1 MPDFYY
7 IELLFNPREKNYGD
21 IIEGCISALLDSG
34 CGLKKITFVE
44 DPKGP
49 PAFFKAGTALNLG
62 NIKKHALA
70 YTEDRIKKGIRFI
83 QFPPW
88 GRATFECG
96 FGFDEEVMDDV
107 EIEERDT
114 RSIARDLGLS
124 FLLDNEPGS
133 ERIKATLN
141 FWEEYV
147 LTYGDAKTHVL
158 NMMMVLKI
166 VERICNSTQPYF
178 GAMNN
183 EIHLNTDI
191 SLDRLMHGASPTGNE
206 YIIVGQDMV
215 GRLDL
220 DELKQSGCKWKKLS
234 SGGMII
240 QFVNRWEE
248 LQPTLI

>member
-7 IELLFNPREKNYGD
+7 IELLFDPGEKDYGD
-21 IIEGCISALLDSG
+21 IIDGCMSALIDSG
-34 CGLKKITFVE
+34 CGLKKITFKE

-49 PAFFKAGTALNLG
+49 PAFFKAGTELNLG
-62 NIKKHALA
+62 NIKESARA
-70 YTEDRIKKGIRFI
+70 FTEDRINRDIRFV

-88 GRATFECG
+88 GRATFECN
-96 FGFDEEVMDDV
+96 FRFDEAVMEDV
-107 EIEERDT
+107 QIEERDT
-114 RSIARDLGLS
+114 SSSARDLGLS
-124 FLLDNEPGS
+124 FLFDNKPGS
-133 ERIKATLN
+133 KRIKAILN

-166 VERICNSTQPYF
+166 VESICNSTQPYF

-183 EIHLNTDI
+183 EIHLNTDV
-191 SLDRLMHGASPTGNE
+191 SLDRLLRGASPTGNE

-215 GRLDL
+215 GNLDL
-220 DELKQSGCKWKKLS
+220 EDLKRSGCKWKNLS

-240 QFVNRWEE
+240 QLINRWEE
-248 LQPTLI
+248 LRPTLI